1 TYSFPT
7 PISSASSLCLL
18 LASSETLSVQLLNS
32 GPTTLMYTPW
42 AGCRTCPPTPVY
54 RILSSNRPAPY
65 RYGQWSL

>member
-18 LASSETLSVQLLNS
+18 LTSSETSSVQLLNS
-32 GPTTLMYTPW
+32 GQMTSMCTPW
-42 AGCRTCPPTPVY
+42 AGCQTCPPTPVY
-54 RILSSNRPAPY
+54 RILSSNQPAPY